1 MHLFLILLHLFK
13 QKKLQIRNQA
23 KPQLSQE
30 NGKRWFFDYPGKLTR
45 QKVEENR
52 GANENPDQK
61 EPKFEPSFVKSWSF
75 ERKKEETMWVL
86 VM

>member
-1 MHLFLILLHLFK
+1 MNLFFILLHLFK

-30 NGKRWFFDYPGKLTR
+30 NGKRRWFFDYPGKLTH

-61 EPKFEPSFVKSWSF
+61 EPKFEPSFV
-75 ERKKEETMWVL
+75 
-86 VM
+86 